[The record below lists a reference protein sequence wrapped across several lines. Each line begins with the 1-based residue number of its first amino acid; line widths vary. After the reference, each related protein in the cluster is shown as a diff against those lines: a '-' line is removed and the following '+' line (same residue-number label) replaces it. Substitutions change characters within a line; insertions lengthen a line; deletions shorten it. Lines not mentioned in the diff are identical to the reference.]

1 MKKRKNTMLA
11 LLVILAVLIVCYF
24 VIGKIQENQEE
35 EPAEEA
41 TYAVSMDDIVSI
53 KYSDGTSTMTF
64 TKTDDTWSYEEDT
77 TVALEQSTMESMA
90 DTFGKIIANRTL
102 EEPDALSD
110 YGLEESAYT
119 IELADKEGNVTTVY
133 IGNQTGSDYYLTVG
147 DKKVVYTV
155 SSSVVNAM
163 EFDVEE
169 LREASEESEGETGD
183 ETGDETSEDAD
194 TEDSE
199 QN

>member
-35 EPAEEA
+35 EPSEET

-90 DTFGKIIANRTL
+90 DTFGKIIANRIL

-110 YGLEESAYT
+110 YGLEEPAYT
-119 IELADKEGNVTTVY
+119 IEMADKEGNVTTVY
-133 IGNQTGSDYYLTVG
+133 IGNQTGSDYYLTCG

-169 LREASEESEGETGD
+169 LREASEENEG

-194 TEDSE
+194 TVDSE

>member
-1 MKKRKNTMLA
+1 MKKRKNTMLT

-90 DTFGKIIANRTL
+90 DTFGKIIANRIL

-110 YGLEESAYT
+110 YGLEEPAYT

-155 SSSVVNAM
+155 GSSVVNAM

-169 LREASEESEGETGD
+169 LREASEENEG

-194 TEDSE
+194 TVDSE

>member
-35 EPAEEA
+35 EPAEET

-53 KYSDGTSTMTF
+53 RYSDGTSTMTF

-102 EEPDALSD
+102 EELDALSD
-110 YGLEESAYT
+110 YGLEEPSYT
-119 IELADKEGNVTTVY
+119 IELADESGTVMEIY
-133 IGNQTGSDYYLTVG
+133 VGDQTGNDYYLTVG

-155 SSSVVNAM
+155 GSSVVNAM

-183 ETGDETSEDAD
+183 ATGDETSEDAGI
-194 TEDSE
+194 EDSE

>member
-1 MKKRKNTMLA
+1 MKKRQNTMLT
-11 LLVILAVLIVCYF
+11 LLVILAVLVVCYF

-35 EPAEEA
+35 EPAEET

-64 TKTDDTWSYEEDT
+64 TKTNDTWNYEEDT

-90 DTFGKIIANRTL
+90 GTFGKIIANRTL

-110 YGLEESAYT
+110 YGLEEPAYT
-119 IELADKEGNVTTVY
+119 IELTDKEGNVTTIY
-133 IGNQTGSDYYLTVG
+133 IGNQTDSDYYLTVG

-155 SSSVVNAM
+155 GSSVVNAM

-169 LREASEESEGETGD
+169 LREVSEESEGDVGD
-183 ETGDETSEDAD
+183 ATSEDTD

>member
-35 EPAEEA
+35 EPSEET

-90 DTFGKIIANRTL
+90 DTFGKIIANRIL

-110 YGLEESAYT
+110 YGLEEPAYT

-169 LREASEESEGETGD
+169 LREASEENEGETGD